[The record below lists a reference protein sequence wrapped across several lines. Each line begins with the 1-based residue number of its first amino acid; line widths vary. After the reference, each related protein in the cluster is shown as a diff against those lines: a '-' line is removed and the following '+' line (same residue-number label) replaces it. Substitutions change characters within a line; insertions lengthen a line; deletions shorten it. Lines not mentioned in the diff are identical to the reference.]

1 MHFSIVIPLY
11 NKKAHIKRA
20 IKSIL
25 QQTYQKFEII
35 VIDDGS
41 TDNSYEEIKE
51 IKDSRLSIYRKD
63 NEGVSVARNFG
74 VEKANNDYIAFLD
87 ADDVWHSLFLESI
100 LNLIREYPDAG
111 AYASSYNFRTLN
123 NIKKANI
130 NINFHKGQAGLVDY
144 FKSTLNDPLISASS
158 VVIRKDVF
166 DTIGGFMPD
175 LTRGED
181 LEMWCRIALNYKI
194 AYINKVLAS
203 YYLDSENKATDISP
217 AYSKS
222 FMFYAEGILEEQKRN
237 GNDSIYFEEYM
248 IRRILNKVRF
258 LIEEKKYK
266 DARKILYKYRYTE
279 FYKKIWWKNFLLTF
293 IPINFLYKS
302 IKK

>member
-1 MHFSIVIPLY
+1 VSSIKNADV
-11 NKKAHIKRA
+11 
-20 IKSIL
+20 
-25 QQTYQKFEII
+25 
-35 VIDDGS
+35 
-41 TDNSYEEIKE
+41 
-51 IKDSRLSIYRKD
+51 
-63 NEGVSVARNFG
+63 
-74 VEKANNDYIAFLD
+74 NND
-87 ADDVWHSLFLESI
+87 VQ
-100 LNLIREYPDAG
+100 
-111 AYASSYNFRTLN
+111 
-123 NIKKANI
+123 
-130 NINFHKGQAGLVDY
+130 KGQTGLVDY
-144 FKSTLNDPLISASS
+144 VKSAQNDPLISASS
-158 VVIRKDVF
+158 VVIRKSVF
-166 DTIGGFMPD
+166 KTIGGFMPE
-175 LTRGED
+175 LSRGED

-302 IKK
+302 

>member
-51 IKDSRLSIYRKD
+51 IKDSRLSIYRED

-293 IPINFLYKS
+293 IPINFL
-302 IKK
+302 

>member
-20 IKSIL
+20 INSIL
-25 QQTYQKFEII
+25 QQTYQNFEII

-51 IKDSRLSIYRKD
+51 IKDSRLSIYKKD

-100 LNLIREYPDAG
+100 LNLIKEYPEAG
-111 AYASSYNFRTLN
+111 AYASSYDFRTVSS
-123 NIKKANI
+123 IKNANI
-130 NINFHKGQAGLVDY
+130 NIDLHKGQTGLVDY
-144 FKSTLNDPLISASS
+144 FKSAQNDPLISASS
-158 VVIRKDVF
+158 VVIRKSVF
-166 DTIGGFMPD
+166 KTIGGFMPE
-175 LTRGED
+175 LSRGED

-203 YYLDSENKATDISP
+203 Y
-217 AYSKS
+217 
-222 FMFYAEGILEEQKRN
+222 
-237 GNDSIYFEEYM
+237 
-248 IRRILNKVRF
+248 
-258 LIEEKKYK
+258 
-266 DARKILYKYRYTE
+266 
-279 FYKKIWWKNFLLTF
+279 
-293 IPINFLYKS
+293 
-302 IKK
+302 